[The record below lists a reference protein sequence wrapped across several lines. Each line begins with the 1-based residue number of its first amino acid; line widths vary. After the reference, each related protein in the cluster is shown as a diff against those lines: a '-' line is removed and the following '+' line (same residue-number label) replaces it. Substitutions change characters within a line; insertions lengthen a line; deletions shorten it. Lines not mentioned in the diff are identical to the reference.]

1 MPPNT
6 AAGNEQK
13 DKSQAMESRPNSRA
27 SSLAAA
33 QTMAAESNSRN
44 PVSIT
49 PPQRHQSPISGKGAA
64 GKPLPPPRASTPQ
77 TGTTQLLRK
86 ITVAGVI
93 VEVVRQNSTI
103 IYRLPGN
110 MPVSSL
116 TPDQRTKVMNEI
128 QRIRNNGAQQQ
139 QKQQKRGAG
148 IAKDSPYSGGK
159 PPAHPHPTTSAGSP
173 GAVQHSR
180 PHPSL
185 PTIAPRKP
193 SYSGSGNVLSGTHS
207 APVSAAFSTPE
218 TPPNGPNLSRQ
229 RKQSLQSRTPTP
241 SANSRRAQTN
251 PSSASGTSHKTA
263 LERMYQSA
271 YLKLLDGP
279 ADVLRTLNP
288 PVELNALLKSA
299 NNITVKDSPSP
310 AVLLQI
316 LKALTKSQAS
326 QLAAMHGRDVLQGSL
341 GNTDTDNIF
350 SAQNSRSQ
358 SREASPAGSC
368 ASGAEADSTL
378 SLPVSGNVTPTKRR
392 KYNKTGKYS
401 TKKRVPWSMGT
412 SNGSGDDACNTRTL
426 YQPPSRTPPPS
437 LPPGV
442 FAHPD
447 AARTSSMSV
456 FEKQKPPQL
465 VKHEAEV
472 ARRFKEALAMDHQM
486 AQSSDW
492 HTPFNGTQDVIQRL
506 LPFHVFQYH
515 DNAIESAIKYEERQ
529 IQSSTDDLGQR
540 LSALA
545 QRYGSL
551 LTKEGSDSY
560 YDVDNIQI
568 DKLRLNVARREIEL
582 LRDAQ
587 LQRDIAFMDT
597 SYS

>member
-1 MPPNT
+1 
-6 AAGNEQK
+6 
-13 DKSQAMESRPNSRA
+13 
-27 SSLAAA
+27 
-33 QTMAAESNSRN
+33 MAAESNSRN
-44 PVSIT
+44 SVSIT

-116 TPDQRTKVMNEI
+116 TPDQRTRVMNEI
-128 QRIRNNGAQQQ
+128 QRIRNNGTQQQ
-139 QKQQKRGAG
+139 NRAANT
-148 IAKDSPYSGGK
+148 AKDSPNLSGK
-159 PPAHPHPTTSAGSP
+159 TPARSRPATSTGSP
-173 GAVQHSR
+173 GAIQHSR

-185 PTIAPRKP
+185 PTIAPRRP
-193 SYSGSGNVLSGTHS
+193 SYSGSSNVMSGTHS
-207 APVSAAFSTPE
+207 APVSAAFSTPD
-218 TPPNGPNLSRQ
+218 TPPNGLNLSRQ
-229 RKQSLQSRTPTP
+229 RQQSLQPKTPTQ

-251 PSSASGTSHKTA
+251 PSSASGTTHKTA

-288 PVELNALLKSA
+288 PVDLNTLLKSA
-299 NNITVKDSPSP
+299 NNITVRDSPSP
-310 AVLLQI
+310 AVLLHI

-326 QLAAMHGRDVLQGSL
+326 QLAAMHSRDVLQGNL
-341 GNTDTDNIF
+341 GNADTDNLF
-350 SAQNSRSQ
+350 SPQTSRSQ

-401 TKKRVPWSMGT
+401 TKKRATWSMGT
-412 SNGSGDDACNTRTL
+412 PNGSGDDASNPRTL
-426 YQPPSRTPPPS
+426 YQPPPRTPPPS

-447 AARTSSMSV
+447 VAHTSSMTL

-472 ARRFKEALAMDHQM
+472 SRRFKEALAMDHQM
-486 AQSSDW
+486 VQSPDW
-492 HTPFNGTQDVIQRL
+492 RTPFNGTKDVIQRL

-515 DNAIESAIKYEERQ
+515 DNAIESAIRYEENQ
-529 IQSSTDDLGQR
+529 IQNSTDDLVQR
-540 LSALA
+540 ISALA

-551 LTKEGSDSY
+551 LTREGSDNY

-568 DKLRLNVARREIEL
+568 DRLRLNVAKREIEL

-597 SYS
+597 GYS